1 MECELSTL
9 TVDIFNAL
17 DAARRLHVKMTSIF
31 AQKIRI
37 IWYNPSAVDVGI
49 EFVVALD
56 PFKHGPMF
64 GSTVHGVPICL
75 HLGFLTVGIWKALA
89 AFSSRLW
96 IAVHAWTIRVQPAT
110 WSVHHVLSD

>member
-17 DAARRLHVKMTSIF
+17 DAARCLYIKMTSVF

-37 IWYNPSAVDVGI
+37 IWYDPTAVDVGI

-56 PFKHGPMF
+56 PFKHRPMF
-64 GSTVHGVPICL
+64 WSTVHGVPICL
-75 HLGFLTVGIWKALA
+75 HLRFLTIGIWKAFA
-89 AFSSRLW
+89 AFSS
-96 IAVHAWTIRVQPAT
+96 
-110 WSVHHVLSD
+110 

>member
-17 DAARRLHVKMTSIF
+17 DAARCLHVKMTSKL
-31 AQKIRI
+31 AQKIRVV
-37 IWYNPSAVDVGI
+37 WYNPAAVDVGI

-56 PFKHGPMF
+56 PFKHRPMF
-64 GSTVHGVPICL
+64 GSSVHGVTICL
-75 HLGFLTVGIWKALA
+75 YLRFLTVGIWKAFA

-96 IAVHAWTIRVQPAT
+96 IAGHAWTIRVQLAT

>member
-17 DAARRLHVKMTSIF
+17 DAARCLYVKMTSIF

-37 IWYNPSAVDVGI
+37 IWYDPTAVDVGI

-56 PFKHGPMF
+56 PFKHRPMF
-64 GSTVHGVPICL
+64 GSSVHGVTICL
-75 HLGFLTVGIWKALA
+75 HLRFLTVGIWKALA

-96 IAVHAWTIRVQPAT
+96 IAGHAWTIRVQLAA

>member
-1 MECELSTL
+1 MECDLGIL

-17 DAARRLHVKMTSIF
+17 DAARRLHVKMTSKL
-31 AQKIRI
+31 AQKIRVV
-37 IWYNPSAVDVGI
+37 WYNPAAVDVGI

-56 PFKHGPMF
+56 PFKHRPML

-75 HLGFLTVGIWKALA
+75 HLRFLTVGIWKALA